1 MYSAAAR
8 PWRLRAAPAKKRIWS
23 TMGGISS
30 SMVSWKGLPVF
41 SDSARTRSSARA
53 SRASAIRMSARLR
66 SEGVV
71 RFHEV
76 KASAATPRAWSM
88 SAGPGDG
95 GLGEGLARTWV
106 DQGCAGPVLGVAI
119 GAPDEVLQLPH
130 AVVLLLWPVEYRIT
144 EDHTLNKRFRKIGTV
159 NVTNFCL
166 TRG

>member
-53 SRASAIRMSARLR
+53 SRASAMRMRARLR

-71 RFHEV
+71 RRHEV
-76 KASAATPRAWSM
+76 KASAATRRAWSM
-88 SAGPGDG
+88 SAAPETG
-95 GLGEGLARTWV
+95 AS
-106 DQGCAGPVLGVAI
+106 AKASPVLGLI
-119 GAPDEVLQLPH
+119 RGAVGPSS
-130 AVVLLLWPVEYRIT
+130 ASR
-144 EDHTLNKRFRKIGTV
+144 
-159 NVTNFCL
+159 
-166 TRG
+166 